1 MSDTLTVPT
10 PASAA
15 RFPLWVTAPGWGIS
29 VDLTP
34 PEVTNA
40 RQVAVL
46 RRVVAAGLAA
56 LVVGCAG
63 GWYLAAR
70 DSDDAR
76 GDLSFASDQTLGLQA
91 TGRTYADVVSIQNRV
106 KDIDGRVATVM
117 AGDVDVVEL
126 LDVLHTDLPA
136 TMRLTQQ
143 TISITGTG
151 VADAVTGAAVAGDTR
166 IGTITMTGTGATLDD
181 LADYVDA
188 LETVPGIVDVVPL
201 SNMVEAD
208 GTGTQFSLSLSITDT
223 LLSQRFAEGK

>member
-1 MSDTLTVPT
+1 MSDTLTTPT
-10 PASAA
+10 PVAA
-15 RFPLWVTAPGWGIS
+15 GRSPLWTTAPGFGIA

-34 PEVTNA
+34 PEVVNA

-63 GWYLAAR
+63 GWYLAAQ

-91 TGRTYADVVSIQNRV
+91 TGRSYADVVSIQKRV
-106 KDIDGRVATVM
+106 QDIDGRVATVM

-126 LDVLHTDLPA
+126 LDVLHTDLPS

-143 TISITGTG
+143 TISISGSG
-151 VADAVTGAAVAGDTR
+151 VADATTGGAAGDTR
-166 IGTITMTGTGATLDD
+166 IGTITMTGTGTTLSD
-181 LADYVDA
+181 LADYIDA
-188 LETVPGIVDVVPL
+188 LETVPGVVDVVPL
-201 SNMVEAD
+201 SNAVRTD
-208 GTGTQFSLSLSITDT
+208 GAGTQFSLSLSITDV
-223 LLSQRFAEGK
+223 LLSGRYAEGE